1 MGLVEGDFTLLVSFI
16 LVNTPPCQNPNQENG
31 SITKVELVQD
41 EFVDPGP
48 FKLRPFEL
56 ASLLDPKSLEALSAF
71 GGVDAIL
78 EVLGT
83 HRTCGLTIVSRGS
96 SDRPGA
102 SQRHDRMDEH
112 PLSTIAVTAPHD
124 VSLSMRQYTFRF
136 LFAPACPALVCIT
149 PSHCRTPSMP
159 MPAPVN

>member
-1 MGLVEGDFTLLVSFI
+1 VST
-16 LVNTPPCQNPNQENG
+16 VASPTHTHVDTASDRSTPHPAKSDTGFPDNNIATSGPPLNVSSDSQKSNQENG

-41 EFVDPGP
+41 EFVDSGP

-56 ASLLDPKSLEALSAF
+56 ASLLDPKSLEAHSAF

-78 EVLGT
+78 EGLGI
-83 HRTCGLTIVSRGS
+83 HRTRGLTIVSRGS

-112 PLSTIAVTAPHD
+112 GSPLSTIASGISCHVC
-124 VSLSMRQYTFRF
+124 RF
-136 LFAPACPALVCIT
+136 VQQWTCF
-149 PSHCRTPSMP
+149 
-159 MPAPVN
+159 